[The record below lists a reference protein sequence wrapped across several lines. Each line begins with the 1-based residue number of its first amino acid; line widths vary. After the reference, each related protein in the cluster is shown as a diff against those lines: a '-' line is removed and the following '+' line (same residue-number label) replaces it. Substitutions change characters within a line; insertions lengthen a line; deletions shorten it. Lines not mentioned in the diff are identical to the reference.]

1 MAGKT
6 DAATQRGLDT
16 PEPREP
22 WFAQDA
28 DRVVAA
34 METDAERG
42 LSRSEAAS
50 RLSRYGPNQ
59 IAAEKP
65 PSLWAI
71 ALQQLRDPMN
81 IMLVAVVVVSL
92 LIGQVS
98 TAVIV
103 GLLVLL
109 NVVLGARQELTARAS
124 VDALSKMQV
133 PQAKVL
139 RGGELALV
147 AASDLVPGDMV
158 QLEAGDIV
166 PVDGRIL
173 RSATLEVQEAAL
185 TGESAPVAKDARTL
199 PAGDVAIGDRSNMLF
214 QNTSVTRGTAVMV
227 ATDTGMHTQMGR
239 IATMLTSVTRT
250 RSPLQKELG
259 SLTKVLGIIAW
270 SAVAFIVIVG
280 AIRGLPF
287 TQLLLLGTAMAIS
300 AIPTGMPAFVSGL
313 LSFGANE
320 LARAKAIVKNL
331 TDVETL
337 GSTSAINTDKTGT
350 LTMNQMMVSTLFI
363 DGAWFAV
370 EGEGYRKSGAITS
383 VAGAVVPDFTRL
395 ALGLVLCSDATVAD
409 DGGVV
414 GDPTEAAL
422 VVLAA
427 KLGADAEETRRA
439 YPRLAEVPFDSDYKF
454 MATFHHYRVG
464 GVDRVIELVKGAPDV
479 VLARCSQSG
488 GSLTGTQTPVEQVQA
503 DIDAANARMG
513 EKGLRVLAFA
523 ARFIEEP
530 EISTMTSDPMA
541 LTQGLTFV
549 GMAGIIDPLRAEAKS
564 AVRTALGA
572 GIDVRM
578 ITGDHAVTAEAIGE
592 MLGLGP
598 GVISGPELQAL
609 PDDELARRLPQLHV
623 FGRVSP
629 EDKLRLARSMQEQGL
644 IVAMTG
650 DAVNDAAALKQADIG
665 VAMGSGSEVTKQA
678 ARMILTDD
686 NFGTLVNAVEI
697 GRRVYEKVV
706 AYVRYQMTQL
716 LALVM
721 LFVAATAFNINQG
734 VALTPSMVLYLLF
747 FVTVAGVVVIAVD
760 PGDPD
765 VMHRPPR
772 DPKVPITNRIAVL
785 FWLLYAAVLFL
796 AALTPLVAGP
806 DQPSPERAS
815 ASMTMTFVVMGLGTV
830 FNALTNRRDPA
841 SGLIPPI
848 LKAVAISVAPVVLIV
863 LATEVG
869 FLQRS
874 LLTQELTGMQWLA
887 CIALALALPV
897 VIEAGKW
904 IRRSRAPKPPAID
917 PTRAVTPARALT
929 GVSRP

>member
-133 PQAKVL
+133 PQAKAL
-139 RGGELALV
+139 RDGELALV
-147 AASDLVPGDMV
+147 AASELVPGDMV

-199 PAGDVAIGDRSNMLF
+199 PAGEVAIGDRSNMLF

-280 AIRGLPF
+280 AVRGLPF

-383 VAGAVVPDFTRL
+383 VAGAEVPDFTRL

-523 ARFIEEP
+523 ARFIEER
-530 EISTMTSDPMA
+530 EIPAMTSDPMA

-609 PDDELARRLPQLHV
+609 PDDQLARRLPQLHV

-629 EDKLRLARSMQEQGL
+629 EDKLRLARSMQQQGL

-721 LFVAATAFNINQG
+721 LFVAATGFNINQG

-848 LKAVAISVAPVVLIV
+848 LKAVAISLAPIVLIV

-904 IRRSRAPKPPAID
+904 IRRSRAPKPAAID

>member
-1 MAGKT
+1 M
-6 DAATQRGLDT
+6 
-16 PEPREP
+16 
-22 WFAQDA
+22 
-28 DRVVAA
+28 
-34 METDAERG
+34 
-42 LSRSEAAS
+42 
-50 RLSRYGPNQ
+50 
-59 IAAEKP
+59 
-65 PSLWAI
+65 
-71 ALQQLRDPMN
+71 
-81 IMLVAVVVVSL
+81 
-92 LIGQVS
+92 
-98 TAVIV
+98 
-103 GLLVLL
+103 
-109 NVVLGARQELTARAS
+109 
-124 VDALSKMQV
+124 
-133 PQAKVL
+133 
-139 RGGELALV
+139 
-147 AASDLVPGDMV
+147 
-158 QLEAGDIV
+158 
-166 PVDGRIL
+166 
-173 RSATLEVQEAAL
+173 
-185 TGESAPVAKDARTL
+185 
-199 PAGDVAIGDRSNMLF
+199 
-214 QNTSVTRGTAVMV
+214 
-227 ATDTGMHTQMGR
+227 
-239 IATMLTSVTRT
+239 
-250 RSPLQKELG
+250 
-259 SLTKVLGIIAW
+259 
-270 SAVAFIVIVG
+270 
-280 AIRGLPF
+280 
-287 TQLLLLGTAMAIS
+287 
-300 AIPTGMPAFVSGL
+300 
-313 LSFGANE
+313 
-320 LARAKAIVKNL
+320 
-331 TDVETL
+331 
-337 GSTSAINTDKTGT
+337 
-350 LTMNQMMVSTLFI
+350 
-363 DGAWFAV
+363 
-370 EGEGYRKSGAITS
+370 
-383 VAGAVVPDFTRL
+383 
-395 ALGLVLCSDATVAD
+395 
-409 DGGVV
+409 V

-488 GSLTGTQTPVEQVQA
+488 GSLTGAQTPVEQVKA

-523 ARFIEEP
+523 ARFIEER
-530 EISTMTSDPMA
+530 EIPTMTSDPMA
-541 LTQGLTFV
+541 LTQDLTFV

-629 EDKLRLARSMQEQGL
+629 EDKLRLARSMQQQGL

-772 DPKVPITNRIAVL
+772 DPKVPITNRTAVL

-806 DQPSPERAS
+806 GPAEPGAGERVDDHDVRRDGARHGLQRADQPAGPRQRADSADPESGGHLGRSGRPDRA
-815 ASMTMTFVVMGLGTV
+815 GH
-830 FNALTNRRDPA
+830 
-841 SGLIPPI
+841 
-848 LKAVAISVAPVVLIV
+848 
-863 LATEVG
+863 
-869 FLQRS
+869 
-874 LLTQELTGMQWLA
+874 
-887 CIALALALPV
+887 
-897 VIEAGKW
+897 
-904 IRRSRAPKPPAID
+904 RSRVPAAQPADPRAHRNAVVGLHRARTRPPGRDRSRQVDPSIARPKAPRDRPDTSGHTRTRPHRREPALM
-917 PTRAVTPARALT
+917 T
-929 GVSRP
+929 SRSGQAAG